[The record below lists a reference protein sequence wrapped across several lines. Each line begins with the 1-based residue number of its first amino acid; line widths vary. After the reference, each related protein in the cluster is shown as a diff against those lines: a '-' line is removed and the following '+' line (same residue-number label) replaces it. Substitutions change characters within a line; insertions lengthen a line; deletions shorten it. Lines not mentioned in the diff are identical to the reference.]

1 MKEDEMD
8 RIIERHGRLIGLILI
23 VAALVGGGIFY
34 YTMNDPKPQESYSI
48 KEKHRQHKQPGNRKY
63 RRDPTERAGMGR

>member
-1 MKEDEMD
+1 MD

-48 KEKHRQHKQPGNRKY
+48 KEKGNRKY